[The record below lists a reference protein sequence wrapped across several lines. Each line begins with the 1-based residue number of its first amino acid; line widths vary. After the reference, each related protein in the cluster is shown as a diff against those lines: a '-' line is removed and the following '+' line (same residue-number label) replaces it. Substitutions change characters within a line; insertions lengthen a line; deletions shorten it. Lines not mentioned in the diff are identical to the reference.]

1 MTRPQTVACLAGDG
15 VGPELMAQATRA
27 LSHVAKLHSVAVDEI
42 HQRHLGLQRATL
54 EEAAALDPGGDA
66 QPAP

>member
-1 MTRPQTVACLAGDG
+1 MSGTAPALGADDFDG
-15 VGPELMAQATRA
+15 WCADMAN
-27 LSHVAKLHSVAVDEI
+27 SVAVDEI